1 MHTHETARKF
11 PSTAPLLHA
20 LAGIGIVVICTSTH
34 AQPARD
40 ATPYPVRPV
49 RMVIGFTPGGQPDIA
64 ARLIAPKLSDALGQQ
79 VVIDNRP
86 GAGGVVGTKIVT
98 DATPD
103 GHTLLTSSSSIAISP
118 SIYAKLP
125 FDTIKDLTGIS
136 MSYTA
141 AYVLAVTPSLGVK
154 NLQEFVA
161 LAKAKP
167 GQLNYSSA
175 GNGSGMHFAGEIVKQ
190 TMNIDIVHIPY
201 KGVPEAITDTI
212 GGRVQFTMAPLGS
225 TVSLIR
231 DGRLRALAV
240 TTPKRI
246 PVHPDLPTVAELG
259 YPGFRWDSW
268 AGFFAPAKTPR
279 AIITKLNREIVR
291 VLSEPEIQSRMG
303 AIGMDA
309 APTTP
314 EQLDKFL
321 VDQIALVSQLAKK
334 AGIVAR

>member
-1 MHTHETARKF
+1 MRIRFWLLICTALAQL
-11 PSTAPLLHA
+11 PLHA
-20 LAGIGIVVICTSTH
+20 AH
-34 AQPARD
+34 AQRADDARG
-40 ATPYPVRPV
+40 YPSRPV

-64 ARLIAPKLSDALGQQ
+64 ARMIAPKLSDSLGQQ
-79 VVIDNRP
+79 VVVDNRP

-118 SIYAKLP
+118 SVYARLP
-125 FDTIKDLTGIS
+125 FDTVKDLAGIS
-136 MSYTA
+136 MSSTA
-141 AYVLAVTPSLGVK
+141 AYVLAATPSLGVK

-190 TMNIDIVHIPY
+190 TMNIDIVHVPY

-212 GGRVQFTMAPLGS
+212 GGRVQFTMAPLGA

-240 TTPKRI
+240 TTPKRVA
-246 PVHPDLPTVAELG
+246 VHPDLPTVAELG

-268 AGFFAPAKTPR
+268 AGIFAPAKTPR
-279 AIITKLNREIVR
+279 AVINRLNRDIVR
-291 VLSEPEIQSRMG
+291 ALNDAEIQQRMN
-303 AIGMDA
+303 AIGMEA
-309 APTTP
+309 SPSTP

-321 VDQIALVSQLAKK
+321 ADQIALVSQLAKK
-334 AGIVAR
+334 AGITPR

>member
-1 MHTHETARKF
+1 MQTRF
-11 PSTAPLLHA
+11 FLPLAGLLALLPLHA
-20 LAGIGIVVICTSTH
+20 AT
-34 AQPARD
+34 AQGTDAARG
-40 ATPYPVRPV
+40 YPSRPV

-64 ARLIAPKLSDALGQQ
+64 ARLIAPRLSDALGQQ

-86 GAGGVVGTKIVT
+86 GAGGVVGTKIVV

-125 FDTIKDLTGIS
+125 FDTVKDLAGIS
-136 MSYTA
+136 NSYTA

-167 GQLNYSSA
+167 GQLNYASA

-190 TMNIDIVHIPY
+190 TMNIDIVHVPY

-212 GGRVQFTMAPLGS
+212 GGRVQFTMAPLGA

-231 DGRLRALAV
+231 DGRLRPLAV

-279 AIITKLNREIVR
+279 AVVNKLNREIVR
-291 VLSEPEIQSRMG
+291 VLSEPEIQRRMG
-303 AIGMDA
+303 AIGMEA
-309 APTTP
+309 APSTP

-321 VDQIALVSQLAKK
+321 ADQIVLVSQLAKK